1 MKHLLHP
8 ASRRQCR
15 MRLLLQGS
23 SGSGKTMSA
32 LLVAY
37 GLAGDWAKVAI
48 IDSERGSAHLY
59 ADLGAYQVLPLT
71 APFTPERY
79 MDALATCEQAGM
91 EVIILDS
98 ITHCWEYL
106 LDYHASLPGNS
117 FTAWSKVTP
126 RHNAFV
132 DRLLRSPA
140 HIIATVRSKTEYA
153 LSEKNGKQ
161 VPEKLGMKSI
171 QRDGLDYEFSL
182 VFELDA
188 KHHAVASKDRT
199 RLFVDQPPFRL
210 GEGTGQALLE
220 WCAAGLPAPESED
233 DVRQSIRL
241 CQTLDELLALYYRL
255 EPAYQVALKAE
266 FQDQKQHLQT
276 LSDAP
281 SSVGNNKLFTQPS
294 QLSTHGNLAHS
305 A

>member
-1 MKHLLHP
+1 MH
-8 ASRRQCR
+8 
-15 MRLLLQGS
+15 LLLQGS

-32 LLVAY
+32 LLLAH
-37 GLAGDWAKVAI
+37 GLAAGDWSKVAL

-71 APFTPERY
+71 TPFTPERY
-79 MDALATCEQAGM
+79 LDALAICEQAGM
-91 EVIILDS
+91 QVIILDS

-132 DRLLRSPA
+132 DRLLRSSA

-182 VFELDA
+182 VFELDS
-188 KHHAVASKDRT
+188 KHYAVATKDRT
-199 RLFVDQPPFRL
+199 RLFAEQPPFRL
-210 GEGTGQALLE
+210 GEGTGQALLV
-220 WCAAGLPAPESED
+220 WCGTGSPTAPQDEQG
-233 DVRQSIRL
+233 VRQAIR
-241 CQTLDELLALYYRL
+241 QVRTLDELVTLYYRTAPEHQASL
-255 EPAYQVALKAE
+255 RAE
-266 FQDQKQHLQT
+266 FQEQKQHLQS
-276 LSDAP
+276 LLQAP
-281 SSVGNNKLFTQPS
+281 SSLGADHLYLQP
-294 QLSTHGNLAHS
+294 LPTNTHGNLAHS